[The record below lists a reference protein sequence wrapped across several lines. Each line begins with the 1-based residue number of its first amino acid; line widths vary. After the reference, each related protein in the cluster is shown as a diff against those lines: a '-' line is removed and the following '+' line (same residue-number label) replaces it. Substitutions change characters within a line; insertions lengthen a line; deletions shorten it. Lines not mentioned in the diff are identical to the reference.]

1 MQAFHL
7 SFQEYYAML
16 AIGKGGVPL
25 PSFAWGVWWT
35 NAVLMGVQA
44 GGAAF
49 GDAFVKAAQL
59 PAAEAA
65 AVPAHQEA
73 WRLRVLATL
82 VRQGLPAAWL
92 PTVLEAIDTP
102 AMLLA
107 GVQLVKSH
115 LSLADPF
122 MVGAMVMVLHGPGAT
137 WCNMSDCNSSLP
149 AAIEAVHED
158 GTFDCTAVESH
169 FLHVK
174 RSAVIKIDSDSGAAA
189 LLRAAA
195 SVGATQVVRALLD
208 IGISPFLA
216 DRAHYTPLH
225 LAAQHGHAPACKLLV
240 EAKADPFLWDGQLI
254 SPAELA
260 QKHGH
265 RRCLHVFRPTPTDED
280 LTEEVFGS
288 KLMQA
293 AQIGN
298 ASRVEE
304 LLAEGIKVDESV
316 KNKVTALHVACR
328 GNHVVTADV
337 LAAAGANV
345 DACTT
350 SGITPLILAAEESCI
365 KVVDMLCRMRANP
378 AAVDR
383 HQRSPLSVAA
393 EKGNAYIV
401 VALLDAGAPINHFNE
416 RGQTVLTVS
425 CAFGHV
431 EVADTLLQRKA
442 DPLLFSDVKGT
453 NRGVDTAL
461 IAACRSNSLELVK
474 KLLEVGVDPN
484 HRPPITDKSGN
495 LDPWSPLIESSAN
508 GRDAIV
514 SELLMAKANPNMNLK
529 GNASPLY
536 FSACNGHLQST
547 QLLIKHGAQIDD
559 ADLSNGRNGLWW
571 AAKEGHAEIVRYL
584 LDVGASVN
592 HQLHERAERAGT
604 SPLHMAAAHGHVE
617 CVSILLEKR
626 ADHTLAELKGGNTAM
641 HLAAGGGHC
650 EVIQFLLA
658 SGAAKTCRNMAG
670 ETAAASAAAAGHERI
685 AAQLAN
691 HQCRQS

>member
-1 MQAFHL
+1 
-7 SFQEYYAML
+7 
-16 AIGKGGVPL
+16 
-25 PSFAWGVWWT
+25 
-35 NAVLMGVQA
+35 
-44 GGAAF
+44 
-49 GDAFVKAAQL
+49 
-59 PAAEAA
+59 
-65 AVPAHQEA
+65 
-73 WRLRVLATL
+73 
-82 VRQGLPAAWL
+82 
-92 PTVLEAIDTP
+92 
-102 AMLLA
+102 
-107 GVQLVKSH
+107 
-115 LSLADPF
+115 
-122 MVGAMVMVLHGPGAT
+122 
-137 WCNMSDCNSSLP
+137 
-149 AAIEAVHED
+149 
-158 GTFDCTAVESH
+158 
-169 FLHVK
+169 
-174 RSAVIKIDSDSGAAA
+174 VIKIDSDSGAAA
-189 LLRAAA
+189 FLRAAA

-208 IGISPFLA
+208 LGISPFLA

-240 EAKADPFLWDGQLI
+240 EAQADPFLWDGQLI

-280 LTEEVFGS
+280 FTEEVFGS
-288 KLMQA
+288 KLIQA

-328 GNHVVTADV
+328 GNHVLTADV
-337 LAAAGANV
+337 LTAAGANV

-393 EKGNAYIV
+393 EKGNADIV
-401 VALLDAGAPINHFNE
+401 EALLDAGAPINHFNE

-431 EVADTLLQRKA
+431 EVANTLLQRKA

-461 IAACRSNSLELVK
+461 IAACRSNSLELVQ

-536 FSACNGHLQST
+536 FSACNGHLEST
-547 QLLIKHGAQIDD
+547 QLLIKHGARMDD

-604 SPLHMAAAHGHVE
+604 SPLHMAATHGHAE

-626 ADHTLAELKGGNTAM
+626 ADHTLAEMKGGNTAL

-658 SGAAKTCRNMAG
+658 SGAANTCRNLAG
-670 ETAAASAAAAGHERI
+670 ETAAASAAAAGHEKI
-685 AAQLAN
+685 AAQLAH
-691 HQCRQS
+691 HQSALMGEVRLFMFS